1 MLVLTRKISEKIMI
15 GKNVIVSVLAVEGQ
29 NVKIGIEAPK
39 DVSILRMEV
48 FEKIQSE
55 NIASASKA
63 LDEVSSVIDLIKNK
77 LSKE

>member
-1 MLVLTRKISEKIMI
+1 MLVLTRKISEKIII
-15 GKNVIVSVLAVEGQ
+15 GKDVVVSILAVEGQ

-39 DVSILRMEV
+39 DISILRMEV

-55 NIASASKA
+55 NIASAKA
-63 LDEVSSVIDLIKNK
+63 LDDVSSVIDLIKTK

>member
-15 GKNVIVSVLAVEGQ
+15 GKDVVVSVLAVEGQ
-29 NVKIGIEAPK
+29 SVKIGIEAPK

-55 NIASASKA
+55 NIASAKA
-63 LDEVSSVIDLIKNK
+63 LDDVSSVIDLIKTK